1 MATDFQRVKDLAQV
15 FFKLG
20 VIGFGGP
27 AAHLAMMEEEIV
39 NRRQWLTRSQ
49 FLDLLGATNL
59 IPGPNSTEMAIHIGY
74 SYGGWLGLVIAGS
87 CFILPAVII
96 TSFFAWLYVTWG
108 NLPELTPVLAGI
120 KAGILA
126 VIVSA
131 LWRLGQKV
139 FKSRQ
144 LLWIALLVIVL
155 VLLGT
160 PETLALLVGGIIGMM
175 TLRFQFPRHPS
186 SGTLPLFVLG
196 VVTAGETVT
205 VPPTLIKLGFFFL
218 KVGSILFGSG
228 YVLFA
233 FLEGDLVDH
242 YGWLTKQQLLDAIA
256 VGQLTPGPIS
266 STATFIGYLI
276 LGTPGAIVA
285 TLGIF
290 LPSFIF
296 VLLSHPFI
304 AKLRQSKWA
313 SAFLDAVNASSVAL
327 IVVVTAKLS
336 QSVLWTGH
344 TFLSLNWIAW
354 LISAIAGIA
363 VFRYRVNSAWIV
375 FGSAL
380 LGYLLNQDIAVQ

>member
-1 MATDFQRVKDLAQV
+1 MVTDFQRFKELVAV
-15 FFKLG
+15 FLKLG
-20 VIGFGGP
+20 IIGFGGP
-27 AAHLAMMEEEIV
+27 AAHLALMEEEII

-74 SYGGWLGLVIAGS
+74 RYGGWLGLVVAGS
-87 CFILPAVII
+87 CFILPAVVI
-96 TSFFAWLYVTWG
+96 TSIFAWLYVTWG
-108 NLPELTPVLAGI
+108 SLPELTPVLAGI

-126 VIVSA
+126 VIASA
-131 LWRLGQKV
+131 VWRLGKKV

-144 LLWIALLVIVL
+144 LLGIALLVILL

-160 PETLALLVGGIIGMM
+160 SETVALFVGGIIGMILLM
-175 TLRFQFPRHPS
+175 SPFPRNPS
-186 SGTLPLFVLG
+186 SGTLPLLMLG
-196 VVTAGETVT
+196 VVTAEKAIAM
-205 VPPTLIKLGFFFL
+205 PPTLVKLGLFFL

-233 FLEGDLVDH
+233 FLEGDLVNR
-242 YGWLTKQQLLDAIA
+242 YGWLTQQQLLDAIA
-256 VGQLTPGPIS
+256 VGQLTPGPIL

-285 TLGIF
+285 TVGIF
-290 LPSFIF
+290 FPSFVF
-296 VLLSHPFI
+296 VALSHPLI

-327 IVVVTAKLS
+327 IVVVTGKLA
-336 QSVLWTGH
+336 QSVLWKDETI
-344 TFLSLNWIAW
+344 FSLNWAVW

-363 VFRYRVNSAWIV
+363 VFRYRVNSVWIV
-375 FGSAL
+375 LGSAV
-380 LGYLLNQDIAVQ
+380 LGYGLKGVIALQ